1 MANQHV
7 LVQDTAADTDA
18 LSGTDLE
25 RPPGPGV
32 YNLWL
37 ASTVN
42 TALVTVVVGG
52 ANIVRNQVIPLRTNG
67 IPNAS
72 DDPPTISMTVFG
84 GEKVAVNIG
93 GTTGTVHTLAEFVP
107 EEDL

>member
-1 MANQHV
+1 MANQKV
-7 LVQDTAADTDA
+7 IVQDTAADTDA

-25 RPPGPGV
+25 RAPGPGM
-32 YNLWL
+32 YSLWQ

-42 TALVTVVVGG
+42 TATVTVAVGG
-52 ANIVRNQVIPLRTNG
+52 ANVVRNQVIPLRTNG
-67 IPNAS
+67 IPNINE
-72 DDPPTISMTVFG
+72 DPPTIQMAVLG

-93 GTTGTVHTLAEFVP
+93 GTTGTVHTIAEFIP